1 MGSFT
6 ETYYDPFVGCN
17 LQVAFKNSSTLP
29 LNVLVI
35 F

>member
-6 ETYYDPFVGCN
+6 ETYYDPFVACT
-17 LQVAFKNSSTLP
+17 LQVTFKNISTLP